1 MAYYRTLHLEKEPF
15 SNSPDP
21 GLFFNARQHLA
32 ALQKLEIA
40 IRLRRGL
47 NVITGDVGTGKTT
60 VCRQLIRKID
70 NDEKIRC
77 FLILDPGF
85 TSPAEFLAWILHHF
99 TGLPLPADQHGNELA
114 LKEKIKANLF
124 SAGVEDDVTTVL
136 LIDEGQKLPLYC
148 LETLRELLNYETN
161 DKKLLQIVIFA
172 QKEFDRMIA
181 GMENFVDRINFR
193 FTFSPL
199 GFAET
204 RNLIRFRI
212 DQAASP
218 DHFDDDQRP
227 RFTFFGFWAV
237 YRITKGY
244 PRKIINLCHHVL
256 LTMII
261 KDRQC
266 VGSFFVH
273 ACAGEIFQDYQ
284 EKTKVSLLPAFSVF
298 ATVLIFFIAFH
309 ANTIVQ
315 ALPEPVQQRVVQ
327 WAFSNFSSV
336 QHAAV
341 GPAPAPVTLE
351 VVKECPAPVQPDA
364 PPLATIV
371 QPETRALAQPDP
383 VQPEPVVQQ
392 PVPDETAGYEP
403 NFLGSVKI
411 SGEDNLYA
419 MISIIYGSY
428 SKALLQQ
435 VMQDNDRIK
444 DPSLILNGELIC
456 FRVVS
461 DASAH
466 WRSGRI
472 CLASDRSGDLSKAYA
487 TAREYRKKGL
497 NIRILSSWSAEK
509 GFMFDVVLNRVFA
522 DKPAAQAVATK
533 LSESLGDFR
542 DTEIAALAEGRT
554 IL

>member
-21 GLFFNARQHLA
+21 GLFFNARQHLT

-85 TSPAEFLAWILHHF
+85 TSPAEFLAWILYHF

-124 SAGVEDDVTTVL
+124 STGVEDDVTTVL

-199 GFAET
+199 SFAET
-204 RNLIRFRI
+204 RDLIRFRI
-212 DQAASP
+212 NQAASP
-218 DHFDDDQRP
+218 DYFDDDQLP
-227 RFTFFGFWAV
+227 RFTFSGFWAV

-261 KDRQC
+261 QDRQC

-273 ACAGEIFQDYQ
+273 ACAGEIFPDYQ
-284 EKTKVSLLPAFSVF
+284 KKIKRFLIPALSVF
-298 ATVLIFFIAFH
+298 AMVLIFFIAFH

-315 ALPEPVQQRVVQ
+315 VMPEPVQQRVVQ
-327 WAFSNFSSV
+327 WVSSDSSNV
-336 QHAAV
+336 QHADA

-351 VVKECPAPVQPDA
+351 VVKKSPAPAQPDN

-371 QPETRALAQPDP
+371 QPETRALVQPDP
-383 VQPEPVVQQ
+383 DIQQ
-392 PVPDETAGYEP
+392 PVLDKTAECEP

-428 SKALLQQ
+428 SKKLLRQ
-435 VMQDNDRIK
+435 VMQDNGSIK
-444 DPSLILNGELIC
+444 DPSLILNGALIC

-472 CLASDRSGDLSKAYA
+472 CLTSDSSGDLSHAYVK
-487 TAREYRKKGL
+487 AREYRKQGL

-509 GFMFDVVLNRVFA
+509 GFMFYVVLNQVFA
-522 DKPAAQAVATK
+522 DKPAAQAVAAK
-533 LSESLGDFR
+533 LSESFCEFR
-542 DTEIAALAEGRT
+542 ETEISALVEGRT